1 MKTFRLALGLGLA
14 ATLLAAVLAPEAAD
28 DLVAPVQRNHSPTER
43 GAPSSSTG
51 LTAATGASTSV
62 DVLTIRPRS
71 TDEDSPNAFG
81 TVGHSPRATPA
92 SATVKPMKPQ
102 ALVEEQQPP
111 AMPFRVLGRY
121 VDAGEET
128 VFLQHAEQN
137 IAARVGDVLSEQ
149 YKVESIAA
157 GVLTLIYLPL
167 NLRQTLDIGETP

>member
-1 MKTFRLALGLGLA
+1 MKTFRLVLGLGLV

-28 DLVAPVQRNHSPTER
+28 DLVAPVQRNASPTER
-43 GAPSSSTG
+43 AAPSLNAGPTATTATSTPI
-51 LTAATGASTSV
+51 
-62 DVLTIRPRS
+62 DVLAIRPRS
-71 TDEDSPNAFG
+71 TDEDAPNAFG
-81 TVGHSPRATPA
+81 TVGRPPRAKLA
-92 SATVKPMKPQ
+92 AATVKQVKPKVPIE
-102 ALVEEQQPP
+102 APQPP

-128 VFLQHAEQN
+128 VFLQHAERN

-149 YKVESIAA
+149 YKVESVSA

>member
-1 MKTFRLALGLGLA
+1 MKTFRLVLGLGLA

-28 DLVAPVQRNHSPTER
+28 DLVAPVQRYHSPTEP
-43 GAPSSSTG
+43 GSPSPSTG
-51 LTAATGASTSV
+51 LTAATSASTSV
-62 DVLTIRPRS
+62 DVLAIRPRG

-81 TVGHSPRATPA
+81 TVSRPPRAKPTA
-92 SATVKPMKPQ
+92 AAVKQVKPQ
-102 ALVEEQQPP
+102 ALVEAQQPP

-137 IAARVGDVLSEQ
+137 VAARVGDVLSEQ

>member
-1 MKTFRLALGLGLA
+1 MKTFRLVLGLGLA

-28 DLVAPVQRNHSPTER
+28 DLVAPVQRNHSPAER
-43 GAPSSSTG
+43 AAPSSG
-51 LTAATGASTSV
+51 FNAAAGASTSIE
-62 DVLTIRPRS
+62 VLAIRPRGK
-71 TDEDSPNAFG
+71 DEESPDAFG
-81 TVGHSPRATPA
+81 TVGRPPRATPA
-92 SATVKPMKPQ
+92 PATVKQAKPQ
-102 ALVEEQQPP
+102 ALVEVQQPP

-128 VFLQHAEQN
+128 VFLQHAERN

-149 YKVESIAA
+149 YKVESVAA

>member
-1 MKTFRLALGLGLA
+1 MKTSRLVLGLGLA

-43 GAPSSSTG
+43 GAPSQTTG
-51 LTAATGASTSV
+51 LTAATSASTSV
-62 DVLTIRPRS
+62 DVLTIRPRG

-81 TVGHSPRATPA
+81 TVGRPPRAKPA
-92 SATVKPMKPQ
+92 AATVKQAKPQ
-102 ALVEEQQPP
+102 ALVEVQQPP

-128 VFLQHAEQN
+128 VFLQHAERN
-137 IAARVGDVLSEQ
+137 IVARLGDVLSEQ
-149 YKVESIAA
+149 YKVESVSG
-157 GVLTLIYLPL
+157 GVLTLTYLPL